1 MTSCTHLGN
10 DGDPGPEPAQPQ
22 LGDVNAVNGDGAA
35 GSLDYP
41 LQTVWR
47 SAGLKPSTIF
57 WRISGRWRL
66 FCNCSIFETK
76 QKLNWSKKVFFSQS
90 ASDMEPMFFGSVSD

>member
-41 LQTVWR
+41 LQTVLTNTAQSQTNVFATEYLRETRAHMLNFHCAESDSALTNMER
-47 SAGLKPSTIF
+47 SRNFRT
-57 WRISGRWRL
+57 
-66 FCNCSIFETK
+66 
-76 QKLNWSKKVFFSQS
+76 
-90 ASDMEPMFFGSVSD
+90 